1 MFGKPNLKNRFESL
15 ESRLNG
21 NQETVSLDRDVM
33 KSKHPEL
40 QTKLRA
46 DSTAEE
52 SLSGYINDLKVTFDR
67 VHIREMSD
75 NSLAFENEI
84 SLLVNKLTKKPCLI
98 QIIHP
103 MDKKGLENFKY
114 LILSLNESASLWKI
128 LFKDLSWVGVNFATT
143 SAVLTF
149 DQKSNELGK
158 LEGLLKTISSRSNHL
173 SSFNIQ
179 KKNSQYVLSLRL
191 ESHISR
197 NVVTERNTAI

>member
-15 ESRLNG
+15 ESRLNDY
-21 NQETVSLDRDVM
+21 QETVSRDSVVM
-33 KSKHPEL
+33 KSKYPQLHE
-40 QTKLRA
+40 KLRVDA
-46 DSTAEE
+46 TAEE
-52 SLSGYINDLKVTFDR
+52 SLSGYIQDMKSTFDR

-84 SLLVNKLTKKPCLI
+84 SQLINRLTKKPSLI

-114 LILSLNESASLWKI
+114 LILSLNESSSLWKI
-128 LFKDLSWVGVNFATT
+128 LFKDLTWVGVNFATS

-149 DQKSNELGK
+149 DQNSNELGK

-179 KKNSQYVLSLRL
+179 KKNSQYMLSLRL

-197 NVVTERNTAI
+197 NIVTERNTAI